1 MLSEIKVALRG
12 LLKSPGFTVI
22 AIATLALAI
31 GANTSVFSSINA
43 LLVRP
48 LPYQQPSKLVLI
60 WERFAAQGLDR
71 IPVSPP
77 EYLDLENQFHGCTQI
92 AAPTYEAFNLGSGDL
107 PERISGAIVSPALFP
122 LLGVEPIKG
131 RTFAREEQGH
141 ALKLVGIGTAI
152 GLVLAFLSTCALAAL
167 LYNVGAFD
175 PATFAIVT
183 VVLTTIAFLASYIRL
198 CAPPEL
204 TR

>member
-12 LLKSPGFTVI
+12 LVKTPGFAAI

-31 GANTSVFSSINA
+31 GANTSVFSLINA

-77 EYLDLENQFHGCTQI
+77 EYLDLENQFHGCTNI
-92 AAPTYEAFNLGSGDL
+92 AAFNYETFNLGGGDL
-107 PERISGAIVSPALFP
+107 PERISGAVVS
-122 LLGVEPIKG
+122 
-131 RTFAREEQGH
+131 
-141 ALKLVGIGTAI
+141 
-152 GLVLAFLSTCALAAL
+152 AA
-167 LYNVGAFD
+167 
-175 PATFAIVT
+175 
-183 VVLTTIAFLASYIRL
+183 
-198 CAPPEL
+198 
-204 TR
+204 